1 MTQLTF
7 QDRQIW
13 QDLSSILENIDND
26 ALVREHLDACEY
38 KVCGYWDED
47 DTYYAEIILPRNLQ
61 SELISSSIGFTG
73 KERFLQFK
81 FILSAS
87 TEPIDRSIYQ
97 SQKVGEIVL
106 IYNENLEFLDER
118 WTLDIDSPLLELKK

>member
-1 MTQLTF
+1 MTQLTL

-13 QDLSSILENIDND
+13 QDLSSILENIDNE
-26 ALVREHLDACEY
+26 ALVREHLDACEH

-61 SELISSSIGFTG
+61 SKLISSSIGFTG

-81 FILSAS
+81 FVLFSDEINRYS
-87 TEPIDRSIYQ
+87 
-97 SQKVGEIVL
+97 SQPQQVGEVVL
-106 IYNENLEFLDER
+106 IYNENLEFINEG

>member
-1 MTQLTF
+1 MTQLTL

-26 ALVREHLDACEY
+26 ALLREHLDACEY

-47 DTYYAEIILPRNLQ
+47 DVYYEEIVLPHTVK
-61 SELISSSIGFTG
+61 SELVSSSIGFTG

-81 FILSAS
+81 FFLSAAVD
-87 TEPIDRSIYQ
+87 PIDTSISQ
-97 SQKVGEIVL
+97 SQKVGEVVL
-106 IYNENLEFLDER
+106 IYNENLEFIDEC
-118 WTLDIDSPLLELKK
+118 WTLDIDSPLLDLKN